1 MGARADDNG
10 DQWDES
16 VSASHRR
23 FQSIE
28 KQNTKPTR
36 TRQKIKYVQRHF
48 PKTPQVSSVLCTGQL
63 SHVFHSSLAFVVV
76 GVLLL
81 WLLLLMM
88 MMDRHSS
95 RSSERT
101 GTDESGGEFFFFGVF
116 YRLTNNSVP
125 FAVHVD

>member
-1 MGARADDNG
+1 MGASADDNG

-63 SHVFHSSLAFVVV
+63 SHVFHSLAFVVV
-76 GVLLL
+76 VVLLL